1 MEYTGRDGRDMAR
14 GGERVIEKPMFEL
27 IVYPACLDCR
37 WRDLED
43 GNAYGSYGVRNV
55 TECSKAPICKLI
67 EGQEKIKA
75 KVVEK

>member
-1 MEYTGRDGRDMAR
+1 MEYTDRGRSDMAR
-14 GGERVIEKPMFEL
+14 GSRVVEKPMFEL

-37 WRDLED
+37 WRELEESEVHF
-43 GNAYGSYGVRNV
+43 AYGVHSV

-67 EGQEKIKA
+67 EGQEQIKA